1 MTLSLKATD
10 NNNNIKVQIK
20 KILVPIDGSEYSFN
34 AAKYA
39 IKLAKDENAQLYC
52 IHVIGSVPYGYG
64 SSPHAIDQYFKDLE
78 QKVQSWFDKIK
89 DMAKNEDILGIK
101 TETFTDVKS
110 VIGSIIDYAVTK
122 EIDLI
127 VIGTRGRTGLKRFFM
142 GSVANGVVQH
152 AHCSVLLVR

>member
-1 MTLSLKATD
+1 MKLSVKARD
-10 NNNNIKVQIK
+10 NNNVQIK
-20 KILVPIDGSEYSFN
+20 KILVPVDGSDYSFN

-39 IKLAKDENAQLYC
+39 IKLAKDENAELYC

-64 SSPHAIDQYFKDLE
+64 SSSYAIDQYFKDLE
-78 QKVQSWFDKIK
+78 QK
-89 DMAKNEDILGIK
+89 AKNEGILRVK

-122 EIDLI
+122 EVDLI